1 MCSRENESV
10 QGSRIS
16 RIRKGKGASGNG
28 ICQNRIQTL
37 CCKGVFVYSKTLCRQ
52 CFPAGFGGNRK
63 AYGGTCSVHVACAF
77 VFICAA
83 AIYNIARSLCMSVQ
97 RCLWFMWIQQQC
109 MMPVRYKCNERSQKG
124 EITS

>member
-1 MCSRENESV
+1 MGTGFARIVYRPCAARVYLFTAKHSAGNV
-10 QGSRIS
+10 FLQG
-16 RIRKGKGASGNG
+16 
-28 ICQNRIQTL
+28 L
-37 CCKGVFVYSKTLCRQ
+37 E
-52 CFPAGFGGNRK
+52 GNRK

-77 VFICAA
+77 VFTCAA

-97 RCLWFMWIQQQC
+97 RCLWFMWIEQQC